1 MDVPRHARIADR
13 RHRGDLVDRAG
24 ARLSAGERTEQAFSM
39 IERVGVLHAQTE
51 QGAAQILD
59 AAAELNRQ
67 AAALQHGA
75 RQFTR
80 RVRAA

>member
-1 MDVPRHARIADR
+1 
-13 RHRGDLVDRAG
+13 
-24 ARLSAGERTEQAFSM
+24 M

-51 QGAAQILD
+51 QGAAQIVD